1 MVNRAFTKRLLK
13 KKYGIGIIVFLF
25 ILFDPAKIC
34 LVYGTRPGQIAE
46 DIYSAKVTPLV
57 NFETETYQLNIQ
69 DELDSLVI
77 PIKRAGN
84 LILME
89 VAIDSLSGNMILDT
103 GSSSLVLNSI
113 YFRNGNRRSNYS
125 AGGVTGS
132 VGTVSRI
139 QIDHLN
145 ISELYFNNLTANVSD
160 LSHIE
165 KARNVRILGFCGLS
179 IFKDFEVVVDLKNA
193 VVELHRTNYSGK
205 RIHGDADKPK
215 TNIEIQVEVIS
226 NVVFI
231 DGIVNRRKLR
241 FCLDTGA
248 ESNVVNSGLSG
259 RILDNVEITGRSNL
273 RGAGNQKIEVLY
285 GVLNELKIGNR
296 NILPMP
302 VVLTNLS
309 AMSNY
314 YGIPVDGMLGCDFLE
329 KGVFYFNVKRQT
341 LGINFYNSDDE
352 HE

>member
-1 MVNRAFTKRLLK
+1 MVNRVFTKRLLK
-13 KKYGIGIIVFLF
+13 KKHGIGVIVFLL
-25 ILFDPAKIC
+25 ILFCPESMFI
-34 LVYGTRPGQIAE
+34 VYSKNTGQIA
-46 DIYSAKVTPLV
+46 DGLYATKVTPLL
-57 NFETETYQLNIQ
+57 NFKSETFQLNIQ

-113 YFRNGNRRSNYS
+113 YFRQGNRGSNYV

-132 VGTVSRI
+132 VGAVSRI
-139 QIDHLN
+139 QIDRMN
-145 ISELYFNNLTANVSD
+145 IAGLFFNNLTANVSD

-179 IFKDFEVVVDLKNA
+179 IFKDFEVVVDLKNG

-205 RIHGDADKPK
+205 RIHGVSGTIK
-215 TNIEIQVEVIS
+215 TDMEMQVKIIS

-248 ESNVVNSGLSG
+248 ESNVISSVLPG
-259 RILDNVEITGRSNL
+259 RILDKVDITGRSNL
-273 RGAGNQKIEVLY
+273 RGAGNQNVEVLY
-285 GVLNELKIGNR
+285 GLLNELEIGKR
-296 NILPMP
+296 NIPSMP

-309 AMSNY
+309 AMSSY

-329 KGVFYFNVKRQT
+329 KGVFYFNVKKQT
-341 LGINFYNSDDE
+341 LGISFYNNDDE
-352 HE
+352 KE